1 MQRDTRED
9 KSRVKSISGPTNFT
23 APARR
28 IRYHLYEV
36 EMKSQGLTI
45 QILLDQVV
53 SFPRMVYILDGC
65 SFHVAHV
72 WCKQGLF
79 SKKIEFNDSFD
90 VTKCLEKNRK
100 AWFTPCVRIVKWA
113 TIYYKNHEI
122 GAHVQK
128 FLDLNSGFDLSS
140 FHLWIFT
147 ELIPWLKIADPN
159 LISRDQYKS
168 IYINI

>member
-72 WCKQGLF
+72 HDVNKVF
-79 SKKIEFNDSFD
+79 FRTKIEFNDSFD
-90 VTKCLEKNRK
+90 VTKCLKQIES
-100 AWFTPCVRIVKWA
+100 ADLL
-113 TIYYKNHEI
+113 
-122 GAHVQK
+122 HVC
-128 FLDLNSGFDLSS
+128 
-140 FHLWIFT
+140 
-147 ELIPWLKIADPN
+147 A
-159 LISRDQYKS
+159 
-168 IYINI
+168 